1 MFLSVVSMFLSTAL
15 FNERDLLHFCCSGQ
29 LLSFQAYLAMVQAM
43 EWKEFLVLYEDNE
56 GLVSIKLPC
65 ISYDDNIDILLVSE
79 EAIIS
84 Q

>member
-1 MFLSVVSMFLSTAL
+1 
-15 FNERDLLHFCCSGQ
+15 
-29 LLSFQAYLAMVQAM
+29 MVQAM

>member
-1 MFLSVVSMFLSTAL
+1 
-15 FNERDLLHFCCSGQ
+15 
-29 LLSFQAYLAMVQAM
+29 MVQAM

-56 GLVSIKLPC
+56 GLVRVLLPPINILC
-65 ISYDDNIDILLVSE
+65 IMIQTNIDILLVSE